1 MAGANEVNAKLTEY
15 ASRKVAG
22 LYILCDSLGK
32 GTLEAEAKRNAP
44 WTDRT
49 SLARQGLHGGAEF
62 DGSDIVI
69 YVAHTMEYGIYLELA
84 NAAKYAILMP
94 TIDKNLEH
102 IRKVVTDYW
111 EGVNESGD

>member
-15 ASRKVAG
+15 VSRRVAG
-22 LYILCDSLGK
+22 LYILCDSEGK

-49 SLARQGLHGGAEF
+49 SNARQGLQGGAAF

-69 YVAHTMEYGIYLELA
+69 YITHTMEYGIYLELA

-111 EGVNESGD
+111 EGTRES